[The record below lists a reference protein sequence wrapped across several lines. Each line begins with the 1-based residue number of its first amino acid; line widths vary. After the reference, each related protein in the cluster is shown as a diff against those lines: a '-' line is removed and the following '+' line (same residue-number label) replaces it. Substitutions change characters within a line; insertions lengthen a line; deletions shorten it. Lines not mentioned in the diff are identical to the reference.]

1 MSESVT
7 LSYEL
12 NSPIEK
18 VWHAITDS
26 ATMSKWMMFPMNTFR
41 AEIGHAFQF
50 SGAPG
55 YDATIE
61 CEVQEIDEPNRLVY
75 SWSAPG
81 VDGHQSTTVVAF
93 TLSGNADGGTSL
105 HLEQSGFRPEAR
117 QELGGAKYG
126 WQHMLGQLESVL
138 AS

>member
-1 MSESVT
+1 MSESVV
-7 LSYEL
+7 LEYEL

-26 ATMSKWMMFPMNTFR
+26 ATLSQWMMFPVNTFR
-41 AEIGHAFQF
+41 AEVGHAFQF

-55 YDATIE
+55 YDASIE
-61 CEVQEIDEPNRLVY
+61 CEVQEIDEPHKLVY

-81 VDGHQSTTVVAF
+81 VDGQLSTTVVTF
-93 TLSGNADGGTSL
+93 TLAETASGGTSL
-105 HLEQSGFRPEAR
+105 QLEQSGFRSDAR

-126 WQHMLGQLESVL
+126 WQHMLGQLEGVL
-138 AS
+138 AG

>member
-1 MSESVT
+1 MSESVV
-7 LSYEL
+7 LEYEL

-26 ATMSKWMMFPMNTFR
+26 ATMSKWMMFPINTFR
-41 AEIGHAFQF
+41 PEVGHAFQL

-55 YDATIE
+55 YDVSIE
-61 CEVQEIDEPNRLVY
+61 CEVQEIDEPHKLVY
-75 SWSAPG
+75 SWQAPG
-81 VDGHQSTTVVAF
+81 VDGQLSNTVVTF
-93 TLSGNADGGTSL
+93 TLAENASGGTSL
-105 HLEQSGFRPEAR
+105 QLEQSGFRAEAR

-138 AS
+138 S